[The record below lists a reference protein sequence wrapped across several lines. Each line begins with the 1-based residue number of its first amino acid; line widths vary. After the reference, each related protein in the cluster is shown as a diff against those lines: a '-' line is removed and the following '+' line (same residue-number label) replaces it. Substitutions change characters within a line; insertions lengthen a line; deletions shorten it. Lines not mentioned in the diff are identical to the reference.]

1 MAAPQQQAHRSIT
14 CHCKAIRITFPPLRE
29 PALECLCSIC
39 RRYGALWAYYK
50 PDEVHVEGDAIETY
64 IWGKKTLGFNRCK
77 KCGCMTHYLV
87 VGDTE
92 PRVAVN
98 CRMLE
103 REEFDKLE
111 SEQSDGD

>member
-1 MAAPQQQAHRSIT
+1 MAAPQQAHQSIT

-50 PDEVHVEGDAIETY
+50 PDEVHVEGDAIDAY
-64 IWGKKTLGFNRCK
+64 VWGNKTLSFNRCK
-77 KCGCMTHYLV
+77 QCGCMTHYTV

-103 REEFDKLE
+103 REEFDRLE
-111 SEQSDGD
+111 SEQSDGE